1 MISLKINFQTLRF
14 VRFASGKPY
23 KTLIWRKK
31 GMVIN
36 MKKVFNKSAAYGL
49 VFAISSCWLYY
60 FFIILSFI
68 SFPEYLFPPFIR
80 KYIGGDYM
88 GVAILSS
95 YPICFVF
102 RSIPA
107 YFLLRCHAEN
117 KTVFN
122 AFSMFLSIIFQI
134 PLYIFVELFI
144 QGTGGGFLD
153 LSGIMRAIIF
163 AILLSVI
170 IVTFI
175 ICTADIIISMIKQR
189 VFSIPRILVIL
200 TSGIMISSIIFILNE
215 IEGLI

>member
-1 MISLKINFQTLRF
+1 MRKI
-14 VRFASGKPY
+14 
-23 KTLIWRKK
+23 
-31 GMVIN
+31 
-36 MKKVFNKSAAYGL
+36 FNKSAVYGL

-107 YFLLRCHAEN
+107 YFLLRCHAEQ
-117 KTVFN
+117 KTVFT
-122 AFSMFLSIIFQI
+122 AFSMFLSIILQI
-134 PLYIFVELFI
+134 PLYILTELLVVNQGGFMGDWGAALLRLFI
-144 QGTGGGFLD
+144 LGFL
-153 LSGIMRAIIF
+153 LI
-163 AILLSVI
+163 VI
-170 IVTFI
+170 IAAFI
-175 ICTADIIISMIKQR
+175 LCTADIIISMIKQR